1 MMSDS
6 PVSVPSDPNQE
17 NLPVKKNKTGRL
29 LLTLLGLICF
39 AGLLYYGGFESF
51 DKITHPDYPWLFTA
65 MIGTGLMV
73 FVFAVRWG
81 GIVNSL
87 VGRRVTGNFNYFF
100 YSLSSLAL
108 GAVVPHAAGTIIG
121 RVAALKKFE
130 GVSVKVSGVS
140 ILLDKMFD
148 GFFMVMFA
156 WPLFFLVIGRA
167 TVGQVVVISLVEFVI
182 VTLLVIINYS
192 FWIRMLQA
200 LILVAVKLVSL
211 FPFLKKYSQLQNIEA
226 VYNLKELE
234 VLQRRTVLRAY
245 FLTALGQVMLAVR
258 AWLAAMAIGL
268 DMITPLDT
276 FVAIGLVQAGV
287 LFSFTP
293 GALGF
298 ADAAWFVALAGA
310 GVPKEI
316 IAVFLVAFRIIENLA
331 ILAWWLPLYLYKM
344 SGFGKKNLQRE
355 KV

>member
-1 MMSDS
+1 MIGENS
-6 PVSVPSDPNQE
+6 VSVPSDPSQE
-17 NLPVKKNKTGRL
+17 VLPVKKSKTGRL
-29 LLTLLGLICF
+29 LLTLFGLLCF
-39 AGLLYYGGFESF
+39 GGLLYFGGFESF
-51 DKITHPDYPWLFTA
+51 DKITHPDMPWLFTA
-65 MIGTGLMV
+65 MIGTGLMI
-73 FVFAVRWG
+73 FIYAVRWG

-87 VGRRVTGNFNYFF
+87 VGRRVTGNFTYFF

-121 RVAALKKFE
+121 RVAALNKFE
-130 GVSVKVSGVS
+130 KVSFKLSGVS

-156 WPLFFLVIGRA
+156 WPLLFLLIGRA
-167 TVGQVVVISLVEFVI
+167 TVGQVVIISLVEFVL

-200 LILVAVKLVSL
+200 IILVAVKLVTL
-211 FPFLKKYSQLQNIEA
+211 FPFLKKYSQIQNIEA

-245 FLTALGQVMLAVR
+245 FLTAFGQVMLAVR

-276 FVAIGLVQAGV
+276 FVAIGLVQASI
-287 LFSFTP
+287 LISFTP

-316 IAVFLVAFRIIENLA
+316 IVVFLVAFRIIENLA
-331 ILAWWLPLYLYKM
+331 ILVWWLPLYLLKIY
-344 SGFGKKNLQRE
+344 GFSRSFNDN
-355 KV
+355 VVN